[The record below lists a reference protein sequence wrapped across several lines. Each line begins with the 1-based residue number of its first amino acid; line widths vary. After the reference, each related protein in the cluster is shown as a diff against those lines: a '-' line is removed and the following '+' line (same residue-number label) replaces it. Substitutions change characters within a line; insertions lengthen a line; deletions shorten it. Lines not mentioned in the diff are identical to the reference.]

1 MKALILAA
9 GEGRRLRPLTNT
21 IPKPMVEIAGKP
33 VLEHNVRL
41 MAQHGITEIAINL
54 HYRGDVI
61 RDYFGDGSRFDVH
74 ITYSEEPGEEAHG
87 TAGALL
93 PLEEW
98 FGGPFV
104 VCYGDTYST
113 VNLTRMIEWHH
124 YCAAMMTM
132 ALVHRDDVKR
142 SGIVGLSTGDRIT
155 RFIEKPHPW
164 QIFSHWIN
172 AGMLVC
178 EESVLAAIPRHR
190 DSHNNTAHVPIDFGQ
205 DIIPKLIGNGA
216 PLYAY
221 RMVHEG
227 ERILTIDTP
236 EQLQATVE
244 AL

>member
-9 GEGRRLRPLTNT
+9 GEGRRLRPLTDA
-21 IPKPMVEIAGKP
+21 IPKPMIEVAGRP

-41 MAQHGITEIAINL
+41 LVQHGITDIAINL
-54 HYRGDVI
+54 HYHGDVI
-61 RDYFGDGSRFDVH
+61 RGYFGDGSEFGARIH
-74 ITYSEEPGEEAHG
+74 YSEERGEEAHG

-93 PLEEW
+93 PLEDW
-98 FGGPFV
+98 FEGPFV

-124 YCAAMMTM
+124 YCTAMMTV

-142 SGIVGLSTGDRIT
+142 SGIVGLSSGDRIT
-155 RFIEKPHPW
+155 RFIEKPKPG
-164 QIFSHWIN
+164 QVFSHWIN
-172 AGMLVC
+172 AGMYVC
-178 EESVLAAIPRHR
+178 EESVIAAIPHPGWT
-190 DSHNNTAHVPIDFGQ
+190 TAQSPIHSVDFGQ

-216 PLYAY
+216 PIYAY

-227 ERILTIDTP
+227 ERILTIDTVADL
-236 EQLQATVE
+236 EATAA

>member
-21 IPKPMVEIAGKP
+21 MPKPMVEVAGRP

-41 MAQHGITEIAINL
+41 LAEHGITDIAINL

-61 RDYFGDGSRFDVH
+61 RDYFGDGSRFDVK

-93 PLEEW
+93 PLQDW
-98 FGGPFV
+98 FEGPFV

-113 VNLTRMIEWHH
+113 VNLGRMIEWHY

-132 ALVHRDDVKR
+132 AVVHREDVKR
-142 SGIVGLSTGDRIT
+142 SGIVGISTGDRIT
-155 RFIEKPHPW
+155 RFIEKPKPG
-164 QIFSHWIN
+164 QVFSHWIN

-178 EESVLAAIPRHR
+178 EESVIAALPHPGWT
-190 DSHNNTAHVPIDFGQ
+190 TAQSPIHVYDFGQ

-221 RMVHEG
+221 RMVHEN
-227 ERILTIDTP
+227 ERILTLDTP
-236 EQLQATVE
+236 DQLEATRA